1 MLSSLLMRSW
11 VLKVPSYICNLNS
24 LVIRCG
30 ETLPLRLHLHAIQ
43 RAVRNWNFKNL
54 VFELT
59 DLRRKVRRLHNAVG
73 RPVLI
78 AWLVSQ
84 RVMSFPLPLTLS
96 NSPPPGQHYCA
107 QCEVL
112 LRHQSAGAINRV
124 RTCRSLC
131 EWQCMC
137 TYYQP
142 PLIFIHAAPVFI
154 SLDTFLVN
162 TLAF

>member
-1 MLSSLLMRSW
+1 MGRSEFDLLS
-11 VLKVPSYICNLNS
+11 
-24 LVIRCG
+24 
-30 ETLPLRLHLHAIQ
+30 RLHPRAI
-43 RAVRNWNFKNL
+43 RRVVRRWNLKNL

-78 AWLVSQ
+78 AWLVTQ

-96 NSPPPGQHYCA
+96 NAIASPPPRQGSVTARSARCYFDISPLERSTECA
-107 QCEVL
+107 
-112 LRHQSAGAINRV
+112 RV
-124 RTCRSLC
+124 RYLC

-137 TYYQP
+137 TSYLP
-142 PLIFIHAAPVFI
+142 PLIATHAAPVFI

-162 TLAF
+162 TLAY

>member
-1 MLSSLLMRSW
+1 MWGEVNMTLL
-11 VLKVPSYICNLNS
+11 
-24 LVIRCG
+24 
-30 ETLPLRLHLHAIQ
+30 LRLHLHPIQ
-43 RAVRNWNFKNL
+43 RVVRNWKFKNL
-54 VFELT
+54 VFKLT
-59 DLRRKVRRLHNAVG
+59 DLRQKVRRLHNAVG

-96 NSPPPGQHYCA
+96 NAITSPPPGQRYCA

-137 TYYQP
+137 TSYLP
-142 PLIFIHAAPVFI
+142 PLIATHAAPVFI